1 MLTFIVLY
9 YIGEGVLVYID
20 LGEGMYRL
28 GGSALS
34 TVHQQVGGACP
45 DMSPSALDTFRR
57 CWECLQSCLRLG
69 WIQSGHDR
77 SDGGLV
83 TTVLEMAFAG
93 NVGIEVTL
101 QESWLRN
108 SSSSSSGGGAA
119 IGGSSPVHA
128 YPHLALGFAEECG
141 FVLEVL
147 EQDLSQLLDVF
158 TAAAVPVCVLGKVVA
173 QQTLLIECTQLSGE
187 RTVLLSGAMSYWRD
201 IWEST
206 SFALERRQCNP
217 VCVQQEQEGLS
228 QRRTPPYQLTFTPTP
243 TVPRGMSDRTYRV
256 AVLRQEGTNGD
267 REMAAAFHT
276 VGFEA
281 WDVNMTDLLS
291 ARITLDRFH
300 GIAFCGGFSYADVN
314 DSAKGWAGVIKF
326 HPTLLQQFAAF
337 RQRSDT
343 FSLGVC
349 NGAQLMALL
358 GWVPFEDGR
367 IPHQVHTAVDSLDQ
381 HLSGSKH
388 SLLGDKEEEQTH
400 QHQREQQED
409 VMLPEQQPRFVHNT
423 SGRFESRW
431 STVTVLPSP
440 AVLLRGMEGST
451 LGKCIF
457 SCPVVKLYTANSP
470 TVLLTLLLY
479 MVMLTLL

>member
-1 MLTFIVLY
+1 MIVVLNKMLTFIVLY

-28 GGSALS
+28 GGFALS

-57 CWECLQSCLRLG
+57 CWECLQGCLRLG

-93 NVGIEVTL
+93 NVGIEVML
-101 QESWLRN
+101 QESWLSN
-108 SSSSSSGGGAA
+108 SSSSSSGGAGS
-119 IGGSSPVHA
+119 GGYSPVHA

-147 EQDLSQLLDVF
+147 EQDLSQLLGVF

-187 RTVLLSGAMSYWRD
+187 RTVLLSGAMPYWRD

-228 QRRTPPYQLTFTPTP
+228 QRRTPPYQVTFTPTP

-291 ARITLDRFH
+291 AQITLNRFH

-326 HPTLLQQFAAF
+326 HPTLLQQFASF

-367 IPHQVHTAVDSLDQ
+367 IPQQVHIAVDNLDQ

-409 VMLPEQQPRFVHNT
+409 VVLPEQQPRFVHNT

-440 AVLLRGMEGST
+440 SVLLRGMEGST
-451 LGKCIF
+451 LGK
-457 SCPVVKLYTANSP
+457 SRSVALLYYVLLSVLLHI
-470 TVLLTLLLY
+470 VLLTLQ
-479 MVMLTLL
+479 